1 MSLATS
7 PLRYPG
13 GKGSLFGLVSSII
26 RLNKLERGH
35 YAEPY
40 AGGCG
45 LALELLY
52 SGHVSDIHIN
62 DLDRSVWAFWNAVLN
77 QTDELIDLMMATP
90 VTIKEWRRQRAIH
103 RDPKRATNLELG
115 FAAFFLNRT
124 NRSGIIKNAGV
135 IGGLSQKGTYTID
148 CRFNK
153 EELTRRIRRVHKY
166 RSRIHL
172 YRKDARTF
180 LTHVERHLPD
190 NTFLCVD
197 PPYFNKGSS
206 LYTNAYKP
214 ADHEKVATR
223 VLGLEHP
230 WIITYDYCDEI
241 QRLYTARRQ
250 FEISLNYSAQVKRV
264 GSELLIA
271 SKGLRLPGDLRER
284 QVHRPQYRS
293 TANAARISA

>member
-13 GKGSLFGLVSSII
+13 GKGSLFGLVSNII

-45 LALELLY
+45 LALALLY

-62 DLDRSVWAFWNAVLN
+62 DLDRHVWAFWNAVLN
-77 QTDELIDLMMATP
+77 QTEEFVDLMTATP
-90 VTIKEWRRQRAIH
+90 VTIEEWRRQREIH
-103 RDPKRATNLELG
+103 RDPRNATNLQIG

-148 CRFNK
+148 CRFSK
-153 EELTRRIRRVHKY
+153 DELARRIRRVRKY
-166 RSRIHL
+166 QGRIHL
-172 YRKDARTF
+172 HRKDALDF
-180 LTHVERHLPD
+180 LTHVERRLPD
-190 NTFLCVD
+190 DTFLCID
-197 PPYFNKGSS
+197 PPYFNKGST
-206 LYTNAYKP
+206 LYTSAYDP
-214 ADHEKVATR
+214 EDHAKVSER
-223 VLGLEHP
+223 ILRLGHP
-230 WIITYDYCDEI
+230 WIITYDYCNEV
-241 QRLYTARRQ
+241 QKLYTARRQ
-250 FEISLNYSAQVKRV
+250 FQISLNYSAQVKRV

-271 SKGLRLPGDLRER
+271 SKGLRLPVELRET
-284 QVHRPQYRS
+284 QVHRPQYRTPLS
-293 TANAARISA
+293 DAGISA

>member
-13 GKGSLFGLVSSII
+13 GKGSLFGLVSNII
-26 RLNKLERGH
+26 RLNKLERRH

-62 DLDRSVWAFWNAVLN
+62 DLDRPVWAFWNAVLN
-77 QTDELIDLMMATP
+77 QTDELVDLMMATP
-90 VTIKEWRRQRAIH
+90 VTIEEWRRQRDIH
-103 RDPKRATNLELG
+103 RDAGKVTNLQIG

-135 IGGLSQKGTYTID
+135 IGGLAQKGAYTID

-153 EELTRRIRRVHKY
+153 TELTRRIRRVRKY
-166 RSRIHL
+166 QSRIHL
-172 YRKDARTF
+172 HCKDALDF
-180 LTHVERHLPD
+180 LTHVERHLPED
-190 NTFLCVD
+190 TFLCID

-206 LYTNAYKP
+206 LYTSAYEP
-214 ADHEKVATR
+214 DDHTRVSKR
-223 VLGLEHP
+223 VLGLGHP

-241 QRLYTARRQ
+241 RRLYKTRRQ
-250 FEISLNYSAQVKRV
+250 YEISLNYSAQVKRV
-264 GSELLIA
+264 GSELLIV
-271 SKGLRLPGDLRER
+271 SKGLKLPGELRER

-293 TANAARISA
+293 IARDVELST

>member
-13 GKGSLFGLVSSII
+13 GKGSLFGLVSNII

-45 LALELLY
+45 LALSLLY
-52 SGHVSDIHIN
+52 GGQVSDIHIN
-62 DLDRSVWAFWNAVLN
+62 DLDRPVWAFWNAVLN

-90 VTIKEWRRQRAIH
+90 VTIEEWRRQRQIH
-103 RDPKRATNLELG
+103 RDARNATNLQIG

-135 IGGLSQKGTYTID
+135 IGGLSQKGGYTID

-153 EELTRRIRRVHKY
+153 GELTRRIRRVRKY
-166 RSRIHL
+166 HGRIHL
-172 YRKDARTF
+172 HRKDALDF
-180 LTHVERHLPD
+180 ITHVERHLPD
-190 NTFLCVD
+190 DTFLCID

-206 LYTNAYKP
+206 LYTSAYVPK
-214 ADHEKVATR
+214 DHEKVSR
-223 VLGLEHP
+223 RILSLRHP
-230 WIITYDYCDEI
+230 WIITYDCCDEVR
-241 QRLYTARRQ
+241 QLYTTRRQ
-250 FEISLNYSAQVKRV
+250 FQISLNYSAQVKRV

-271 SKGLRLPGDLRER
+271 SKGLRLPADLRND
-284 QVHRPQYRS
+284 QVHYPQYGA
-293 TANAARISA
+293 TANDAGISV

>member
-13 GKGSLFGLVSSII
+13 GKGSLFGLVSNII

-45 LALELLY
+45 LALALLY
-52 SGHVSDIHIN
+52 SGHVSDIHVN
-62 DLDRSVWAFWNAVLN
+62 DLDRPVWAFWNAVLN
-77 QTDELIDLMMATP
+77 HTEELIDLMERTP
-90 VTIKEWRRQRAIH
+90 VTLTEWRRQRELH
-103 RDPKRATNLELG
+103 RNPGRATNLEIG

-135 IGGLSQKGTYTID
+135 IGGLAQKGRYTID
-148 CRFNK
+148 CRFSK
-153 EELTRRIRRVHKY
+153 DELARRIRRVRKY
-166 RSRIHL
+166 SGRIHL
-172 YRKDARTF
+172 HRKDALDF
-180 LTHVERHLPD
+180 LTHVGRHLPE
-190 NTFLCVD
+190 NTFLCID

-206 LYTNAYKP
+206 LYTSAYDP
-214 ADHEKVATR
+214 EDHEKVSKR
-223 VLGLEHP
+223 ILRLKQP
-230 WIITYDYCDEI
+230 WITTYDYCDEI
-241 QRLYTARRQ
+241 QNLYTARRQ

-271 SKGLRLPGDLRER
+271 SKGLRLPANLRET
-284 QVHRPQYRS
+284 QVHRPQYRK
-293 TANAARISA
+293 AA